1 MSNEKNNLQI
11 QAETVLTEKLS
22 FIESAVEETVLTVD
36 NIDKEELELR
46 AAMKKIM
53 AAKGLVSCPVPVLFF
68 TKDEGWR
75 ETLRRRIVALI
86 ECHKPGGTYNIKI
99 HDLEFK
105 EYKTV
110 RNGNSKTQVEV
121 AKETAIAK
129 YVSMLMA
136 DSKDTSEKLKDG
148 SYKITPAKSPAQ
160 FIIKAPTAKKPVLQI
175 CFDMDK

>member
-1 MSNEKNNLQI
+1 MTTEKNNLQV
-11 QAETVLTEKLS
+11 QAETVLAERLS
-22 FIESAVEETVLTVD
+22 FIENAIEETVLTID

-46 AAMKKIM
+46 TAMKKIM
-53 AAKGLVSCPVPVLFF
+53 EAKGLVSCPVPVLFF
-68 TKDEGWR
+68 TKDNGWR

-86 ECHKPGGTYNIKI
+86 ECHKPGGTYNVKI

-129 YVSMLMA
+129 YVSLLMA

-148 SYKITPAKSPAQ
+148 SYDITPAKSPAD
-160 FIIKAPTAKKPVLQI
+160 FIIKAPTTKKPMLQI